1 MPSEQR
7 GKQRKFTYSLRT
19 SISTFYA
26 TKTGDIKDSNSKI
39 I

>member
-7 GKQRKFTYSLRT
+7 GKQRKLTYCLRT